1 VTTPIPNEPQPMG
14 GVQSS
19 PAFQNRVQS
28 FGTGQNGDQGEAP
41 APVGAAP
48 AAVPT
53 SFLQRQQAMNSGG
66 PARVRLTGSGNGMS
80 SGQSQATMGG
90 MLKPQNGIASDSYN
104 NMKWQ
109 SQ

>member
-1 VTTPIPNEPQPMG
+1 MG
-14 GVQSS
+14 GVLNQP
-19 PAFQNRVQS
+19 PAFQSRNQS
-28 FGTGQNGDQGEAP
+28 FGMGQNGDQGEAP
-41 APVGAAP
+41 TPVGAAP
-48 AAVPT
+48 AAVPS
-53 SFLQRQQAMNSGG
+53 SFLDRQQQMNSGG
-66 PARVRLTGSGNGMS
+66 PARGRLTGSGNGMS

>member
-1 VTTPIPNEPQPMG
+1 
-14 GVQSS
+14 
-19 PAFQNRVQS
+19 
-28 FGTGQNGDQGEAP
+28 
-41 APVGAAP
+41 
-48 AAVPT
+48 
-53 SFLQRQQAMNSGG
+53 
-66 PARVRLTGSGNGMS
+66 MS